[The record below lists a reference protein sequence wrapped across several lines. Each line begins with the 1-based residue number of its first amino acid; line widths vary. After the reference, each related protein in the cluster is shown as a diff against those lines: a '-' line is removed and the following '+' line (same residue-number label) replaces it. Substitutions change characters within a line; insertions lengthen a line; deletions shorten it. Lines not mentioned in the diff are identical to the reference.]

1 MSNEA
6 VTAEQVKTI
15 MQMHEES
22 ILRFVKMNF
31 ELVTTRI
38 DSLTKEVQDIKYSIN
53 FTDEDNDEK
62 ITGISKKIK
71 EVKASVST
79 LVENYVQNAN
89 EVKIEKEKPVE
100 AEQYPSRRHSGKS
113 K

>member
-6 VTAEQVKTI
+6 FTAEQVKTI

-89 EVKIEKEKPVE
+89 EVNISAILNFLLCHFV
-100 AEQYPSRRHSGKS
+100 AL
-113 K
+113 